1 MGKGCDLRV
10 PSEQGAA
17 EAPRQQRGMLTRER
31 GAGEKPRTRPDPERV
46 HGALRDSQRQVPT
59 TGGAG
64 EGTRPAGPP

>member
-31 GAGEKPRTRPDPERV
+31 GASEKPRTQPDPGRV

-59 TGGAG
+59 TAGAG